1 MLSKPLELGL
11 YLSDNRDD
19 VPTLPRLSR
28 AMDEGL
34 IRPLCALRHDPEARE
49 LMEAEVTIIV
59 SDLWLWFGANDSVR
73 LAPQLV
79 RQIIASYPNMYL
91 DDLRIF
97 AEKARASNF
106 GKVYGAFTPAVMME
120 WLRLYWSD
128 RQIAMEEES
137 YARHLSMKESDQ
149 RGTTAYEKQIN
160 ALVAQYAR

>member
-1 MLSKPLELGL
+1 
-11 YLSDNRDD
+11 
-19 VPTLPRLSR
+19 
-28 AMDEGL
+28 
-34 IRPLCALRHDPEARE
+34 
-49 LMEAEVTIIV
+49 MEAEVTLIV
-59 SDLWLWFGANDSVR
+59 TDLWLWFGANDSVR

-79 RQIIASYPNMYL
+79 RQIISSYPNMYL

-149 RGTTAYEKQIN
+149 RGTTAYDKQIN